1 MTDAAVEPVLG
12 PREHVGVRLSVMMFL
27 QHSVRGVWLPYLA
40 SFLIASHAQGGL
52 GFTGGQAGWIIAVS
66 AMGAVLA
73 PLVAG
78 QVADRYLNA
87 EKALAILIL
96 ITAIASFALWQTTTF
111 SAYLIVSILYS
122 IAYMPTHSLSNSL
135 SFAHLDHPE
144 RQFPIVRAFGSLG
157 WIISSSLFT
166 LIWLR
171 TNSPVTNTARVADAL
186 FVSGVI
192 ALAYAIYCLVA
203 LPATPPRPDHAHPLA
218 FARAFVLLKHRGFLI
233 LMLAALPVSMIHQAY
248 TMRISPYLRDEV
260 HMKLSWIGPA
270 MGIGQWLEIGF
281 LFILGA
287 LIRRLG
293 YRGVLLV
300 GCLAQF
306 IRFTIYATTHSI
318 PLIVVALALHGL
330 CYAAFF
336 AAGFVYVERVAP
348 VDIRHSAQTVFGI
361 VILGLGP
368 VAAGL
373 FNQYFDR
380 FATPTGAQQYHQ
392 FWLAQAA
399 VGLTA
404 AILIWIAFPKK
415 FDDEPPRLQDAK
427 EFEVGE

>member
-1 MTDAAVEPVLG
+1 MTDALVEPVVER
-12 PREHVGVRLSVMMFL
+12 REHIGTRLSIMMFL

-40 SFLIASHAQGGL
+40 SFLIATRAQGGL

-87 EKALAILIL
+87 EKALALLIL
-96 ITAIASFALWQTTTF
+96 LTSVASLFLWRATNF
-111 SAYLIVSILYS
+111 PAYLIISMLYS
-122 IAYMPTHSLSNSL
+122 VAYMPTHSLSNSL

-166 LIWLR
+166 LLWLR
-171 TNSPVTNTARVADAL
+171 TSSPVTNTARVADAL

-192 ALAYAIYCLVA
+192 AFAYSIYCIVA
-203 LPATPPRPDHAHPLA
+203 LPATPPKRDPSHPLA
-218 FARAFVLLKHRGFLI
+218 FARAFALLKHRGFLI
-233 LMLAALPVSMIHQAY
+233 VMLAALPVSMIHQAY

-260 HMKLSWIGPA
+260 HMPLSWIGPA
-270 MGIGQWLEIGF
+270 LSVGQWLEIGF
-281 LFILGA
+281 LFMLGSF
-287 LIRRLG
+287 IRRLG
-293 YRGVLLV
+293 YRGVLLI

-306 IRFTIYATTHSI
+306 VRFTIYGTTHSI
-318 PLIVVALALHGL
+318 PLIVLALGLHGL

-348 VDIRHSAQTVFGI
+348 ADVRHSAQTVFGI

-373 FNQYFDR
+373 FNQQFDR
-380 FATPTGAQQYHQ
+380 FVTPGGAQQYHQ
-392 FWLAQAA
+392 FWIAQAVVA
-399 VGLTA
+399 LCATA
-404 AILIWIAFPKK
+404 LIALAFPGR
-415 FDDEPPRLQDAK
+415 EDAK
-427 EFEVGE
+427 KSV